1 MCRDCGRLGREIA
14 DWGSASQ
21 AQRLAIRIA
30 AAARLDAG
38 AAAAR
43 LDAGAAAAR
52 LDAGAA
58 AERLDAGAAAARP
71 DAYTART
78 PAAD

>member
-14 DWGSASQ
+14 EWGSASQ
-21 AQRLAIRIA
+21 AQRLAIRIT
-30 AAARLDAG
+30 
-38 AAAAR
+38 
-43 LDAGAAAAR
+43 AAAR